1 MIKGPERFHTDRAF
15 LFLPAG
21 FRNRRLAFGF
31 LENDLTSAILVPNGR
46 TKGLITVGEK
56 AMSKMIAVFVV
67 TIIMLATISATDAQQ
82 PTKIH
87 RIGLLTGAAAPPSSA
102 PSPFEQGLRKLGYV
116 EGQNITIEARYTNG
130 RMDRLPEL
138 AVELT
143 RLKLD
148 VIMAQTFPAALAMKQ
163 ATSTIP
169 IVVLGAGDPVAT
181 GLVAS
186 FARPGGNITG
196 VSALENELSGKRLE
210 LLKEV
215 FPKLARGAVLWNA
228 TDLGMTFKFREVE
241 RAAQALRVVVRASAV
256 REPKDFE
263 GVFLEIMHSRPDAL
277 FVITDPLTS
286 INRKQ
291 LFELAAKNRL
301 PAMYENSSYA
311 DDGGLMAYGPSQADT
326 LDRALHHVDRI
337 LKGAKPAD
345 LPIEQPTKFELIVNL
360 KTAEALGLTIPP
372 NVLAR
377 ADRVIK

>member
-1 MIKGPERFHTDRAF
+1 
-15 LFLPAG
+15 
-21 FRNRRLAFGF
+21 
-31 LENDLTSAILVPNGR
+31 
-46 TKGLITVGEK
+46 
-56 AMSKMIAVFVV
+56 
-67 TIIMLATISATDAQQ
+67 MLATISATDAQQ

-148 VIMAQTFPAALAMKQ
+148 VIVAQTFPAALAMKQ

-241 RAAQALRVVVRASAV
+241 RAAQALRVVVHASAV
-256 REPKDFE
+256 REPKDFD
-263 GVFLEIMHSRPDAL
+263 GVFLEIMHSRAGC
-277 FVITDPLTS
+277 VICHHRS
-286 INRKQ
+286 I
-291 LFELAAKNRL
+291 
-301 PAMYENSSYA
+301 
-311 DDGGLMAYGPSQADT
+311 D
-326 LDRALHHVDRI
+326 LD
-337 LKGAKPAD
+337 
-345 LPIEQPTKFELIVNL
+345 QPKATF
-360 KTAEALGLTIPP
+360 
-372 NVLAR
+372 
-377 ADRVIK
+377 